1 MVPVAQD
8 PTSQTARLPARFRT
22 GLVGLASAAR
32 DRYGWWS
39 QRRHRGRP
47 ASSASRSRWVRLS
60 LVAALVAIGLAL
72 PPAGAEVMQ
81 PQASSRPNII
91 LILTDDLDANSI
103 DRMPQLQRYLIDEG
117 LTFENAFVTDPLC
130 CPSRATILRGQYAHN
145 HGVLT
150 NGPPLGGFRRFE
162 SRGNEKSTIATW
174 LNDEGY
180 RTVLIGKYLNGMP
193 SGYKPPGWDETY
205 TGGFQAE
212 HEYHTDWFSDQ
223 ADAFIRR
230 ADRGGAPFFMYLAT
244 KAPHAPATP
253 ARRHRNEFRGLEA
266 PRPPSFNEEDV
277 SDKPKYV
284 RDKAPFSARKIEQID
299 DLYRKRLRSML
310 AVDEMISLLVRRLD
324 ATGQLNN
331 TYIFF
336 TSDNGFSLGEH
347 RRPWAKGVAYE
358 EVIRVP
364 LIVRGPGVPAGD
376 VRDHMV
382 LNNDFAPTFAQLGR
396 TSAPA
401 FVDGRSLNPLLDR
414 DTPDPANWRSA
425 FLVEGHAGGRSHHP
439 TYSAVRT
446 SDHLWVEYVN
456 GERELYDLHED
467 PYQLESMHESADP
480 ALQENLKGRL
490 AALER
495 CSQQACRNA
504 ESGS

>member
-1 MVPVAQD
+1 VRLT
-8 PTSQTARLPARFRT
+8 TSVRH
-22 GLVGLASAAR
+22 
-32 DRYGWWS
+32 RYERWS
-39 QRRHRGRP
+39 QRRFRGRP
-47 ASSASRSRWVRLS
+47 ASTVSRRRWVKLS
-60 LVAALVAIGLAL
+60 LVVALVAGGFAL
-72 PPAGAEVMQ
+72 PSAGAEVLQ

-91 LILTDDLDANSI
+91 LILTDDLDVNSI
-103 DRMPQLQRYLIDEG
+103 DRMPQLERYLIDEG

-150 NGPPLGGFRRFE
+150 NSPPLGGFRRFE
-162 SRGNEKSTIATW
+162 SRGNERSTIATW
-174 LNDEGY
+174 LNDDGY

-193 SGYKPPGWDETY
+193 QGYKPPGWDESY

-212 HEYHTDWFSDQ
+212 HQYHTDWFSDQ

-230 ADRGGAPFFMYLAT
+230 ADRGRAPFFMYLAT
-244 KAPHAPATP
+244 KAPHKPATP

-277 SDKPKYV
+277 SDKPAYI
-284 RDKAPFSARKIEQID
+284 RRKAQFSARKIDQID
-299 DLYRKRLRSML
+299 DLYRRRLRSML
-310 AVDEMISLLVRRLD
+310 AVDEMIGRLVRRLD
-324 ATGQLNN
+324 STGQLNN

-347 RRPWAKGVAYE
+347 RRSWAKGVAYE
-358 EVIRVP
+358 EAIRVP
-364 LIVRGPGVPAGD
+364 LIVRGPGVPAGG
-376 VRDHMV
+376 VRDHIV
-382 LNNDFAPTFAQLGR
+382 LNNDFAPTFAQLG
-396 TSAPA
+396 TASAPA

-414 DTPDPANWRSA
+414 DPPEPANWRSA
-425 FLVEGHAGGRSHHP
+425 FLVEGHAGGQSNYP

-446 SDHLWVEYVN
+446 SDHLWVEYTT
-456 GERELYDLHED
+456 GERELYDLQND
-467 PYQLESMHESADP
+467 PYQLESMHENADP
-480 ALQENLKGRL
+480 ALREDLKGRL